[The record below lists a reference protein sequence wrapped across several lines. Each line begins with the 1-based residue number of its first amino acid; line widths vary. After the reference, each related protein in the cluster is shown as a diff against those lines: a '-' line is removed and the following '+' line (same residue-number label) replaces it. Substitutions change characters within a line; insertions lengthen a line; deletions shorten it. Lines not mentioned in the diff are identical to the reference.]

1 MGSSITGQAG
11 RCALISS
18 DSTIPSASL
27 DTLLPALKLWTQVFS
42 LYVNVIDKYFLNL

>member
-18 DSTIPSASL
+18 DSTLPSASL
-27 DTLLPALKLWTQVFS
+27 DTLPALKLWTQVFS